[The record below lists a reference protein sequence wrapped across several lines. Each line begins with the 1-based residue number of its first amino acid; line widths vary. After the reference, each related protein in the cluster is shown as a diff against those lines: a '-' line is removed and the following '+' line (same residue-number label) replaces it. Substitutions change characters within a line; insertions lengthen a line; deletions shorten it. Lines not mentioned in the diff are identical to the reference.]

1 MEKVR
6 DEKVRMEKDRGGNKK
21 FCYPLADKVNFK
33 VEWNFVEFCPRSID
47 WIIDYIYKLSLIS

>member
-33 VEWNFVEFCPRSID
+33 AEWNFVEFCPRSID
-47 WIIDYIYKLSLIS
+47 WTIDYIYIYIN